1 MSSTTSTN
9 CPVKAANDI
18 LMWTTPP
25 HSASIFG
32 GGLVALYLL
41 YSNTLLGLVS
51 NGLFFATSIA
61 CLWVLIK
68 NVINAFQQ
76 QQGQTVQAQHPFQ
89 FALDS
94 IPNNFNISE
103 DMAMKIAPK
112 IAGVVNCF
120 ISSAVKLV
128 LVDSWAN
135 SMGLVVVL
143 YLFRGMLQK
152 HELLCLISYRTV
164 WNMAKQPIQ
173 QTAYFRAFIKRQ
185 SRSFRAIFSS
195 SQSVFTLGSPLSLC
209 HGYTN
214 SNKPKSMRF
223 SLK

>member
-1 MSSTTSTN
+1 MSSTTGTN

-94 IPNNFNISE
+94 IPNNFNVSE

-152 HELLCLISYRTV
+152 HELLCLISYAWIAAFTV
-164 WNMAKQPIQ
+164 PWVYKFKQAEIDAVLVKITTPLKPHMEKVQGMINKFKQAKTAQPVEE
-173 QTAYFRAFIKRQ
+173 KDE
-185 SRSFRAIFSS
+185 
-195 SQSVFTLGSPLSLC
+195 
-209 HGYTN
+209 
-214 SNKPKSMRF
+214 
-223 SLK
+223 